1 MNNRNS
7 KLLYIVVNED
17 RFLLSHRKDIAI
29 AAQNTGW
36 KVKIFCKD
44 TGQRQNVEALGLEM
58 VELPINPTGT
68 NPKEELRTLWFLYN
82 LYRQDKPDVVHHVG
96 LKNILWG
103 GIAAKLAKI
112 NGVVNAVSGLGVLF
126 SGEDYSLKTKLIM
139 KAMRFANN
147 RKNVSLIFQN
157 MEDKQLFID
166 RHIALPE
173 QCEYIKGSGVNLDE
187 YAYTPEPDILPVK
200 VILTARMVREKGID
214 TLIEAAEMLRNEM
227 EGKVVFQLCG
237 GLHNNPKGY
246 KAEELEALCD
256 GKYIQWLGHRNDVRE
271 LLMQSHIVTLPS
283 YYREG
288 LPKSLIEAAAIGR
301 PIITTNSYGCKD
313 TVDDGEN
320 GFLIPIQNPKTLA
333 DKLRI
338 LINDKSLREKMGRCG
353 RLKAEKEFSIINVV
367 NKHLEIYQHLVES

>member
-139 KAMRFANN
+139 EAMRFANN

-173 QCEYIKGSGVNLDE
+173 QCEYIKGSGVNLEE
-187 YAYTPEPDILPVK
+187 YTYTPEPNIMSVK
-200 VILTARMVREKGID
+200 IILTARMVRDKGID
-214 TLIEAAEMLRNEM
+214 TLIDAAEMLRNEM

-301 PIITTNSYGCKD
+301 PIITTKFYGCKD
-313 TVDDGEN
+313 TVDDGES
-320 GFLIPIQNPKTLA
+320 GFLIPIQDPKALA

-367 NKHLEIYQHLVES
+367 NKHLEIYQRLLEP

>member
-139 KAMRFANN
+139 EAMRFANN

-173 QCEYIKGSGVNLDE
+173 QCEYIKGSGVNLEE
-187 YAYTPEPDILPVK
+187 YTYTPEPNIMPVK
-200 VILTARMVREKGID
+200 IILTARMVRDKGID
-214 TLIEAAEMLRNEM
+214 TLIDAAEMLRNEM

-301 PIITTNSYGCKD
+301 PIITTKFYGCKD
-313 TVDDGEN
+313 TVDDGES
-320 GFLIPIQNPKTLA
+320 GFLIPIQDPKALA

-338 LINDKSLREKMGRCG
+338 LLNDKSLREKMGRCG

-367 NKHLEIYQHLVES
+367 NKHLEIYQRLLEP

>member
-44 TGQRQNVEALGLEM
+44 TGQRKNVEALGLEM

-68 NPKEELRTLWFLYN
+68 NSKEELRTLWFLYN

-96 LKNILWG
+96 LNNILWG

>member
-44 TGQRQNVEALGLEM
+44 TGQRKNVEALGLEM

-68 NPKEELRTLWFLYN
+68 NSKEELRTLWFLYN

>member
-7 KLLYIVVNED
+7 NLLYIVVNED

-44 TGQRQNVEALGLEM
+44 TGQRKNVEALGLEM

-68 NPKEELRTLWFLYN
+68 NSKEELRTLWFLYN

>member
-139 KAMRFANN
+139 EAMRFANN

-173 QCEYIKGSGVNLDE
+173 QCEYIKGSGVNLEE
-187 YAYTPEPDILPVK
+187 YTYTPEPNIMPVK
-200 VILTARMVREKGID
+200 IILTARMVRDKGID
-214 TLIEAAEMLRNEM
+214 TLIDAAEMLRNEM

-301 PIITTNSYGCKD
+301 PIITTKFYGCKD
-313 TVDDGEN
+313 TVDDGES
-320 GFLIPIQNPKTLA
+320 GFLIPIQDPKALA

-367 NKHLEIYQHLVES
+367 NKHLEIYQRLLEP

>member
-1 MNNRNS
+1 MK
-7 KLLYIVVNED
+7 KLYMIVNED
-17 RFLLSHRKDIAI
+17 RFFLSHRKDIAL
-29 AAQNTGW
+29 AAQKNDW

-44 TGQRQNVEALGLEM
+44 TGRRQEVEALGLQM

-68 NPKEELRTLWFLYN
+68 NLREELKTFSFLYN
-82 LYRQDKPDVVHHVG
+82 IYKNEKPDIVHHVG

-126 SGEDYSLKTKLIM
+126 SNESYSLKTKLIL

-157 MEDKQLFID
+157 MEDKQLFLD
-166 RHIALPE
+166 QHIASPE
-173 QCEYIKGSGVNLDE
+173 QCEYIKGSGVNLDD
-187 YAYTPEPDILPVK
+187 YVYTPEPSIPPVK
-200 VILTARMVREKGID
+200 IILTARMVKDKGIGI
-214 TLIEAAEMLRNEM
+214 LIDAAEILRKEM
-227 EGKVVFQLCG
+227 EGKVIFQLCG

-246 KAEELEALCD
+246 KAEELRQLCD

-288 LPKSLIEAAAIGR
+288 LPKSIIEAEAIGR
-301 PIITTNSYGCKD
+301 PIITTNSFGCKD
-313 TVDDGEN
+313 TVDDGVN
-320 GFLIPIQNPKTLA
+320 GFLIPIKDSKALA
-333 DKLRI
+333 EKLRI
-338 LINDKSLREKMGRCG
+338 LISDKELRLKMGKKSRE
-353 RLKAEKEFSIINVV
+353 KAEKEFSIQNVIDR
-367 NKHLEIYQHLVES
+367 HLTIYNSLL

>member
-139 KAMRFANN
+139 EAMRFANN

-173 QCEYIKGSGVNLDE
+173 QCEYIKGSGVNLEE
-187 YAYTPEPDILPVK
+187 YTYTPEPNTIPVK
-200 VILTARMVREKGID
+200 IILTARMVRDKGID

-227 EGKVVFQLCG
+227 EDKVIFQLCG

-301 PIITTNSYGCKD
+301 PIITTKFYGCKD
-313 TVDDGEN
+313 TVDDGES
-320 GFLIPIQNPKTLA
+320 GFLIPIQDPKALA

-367 NKHLEIYQHLVES
+367 NKHLEIYQRLLEP

>member
-1 MNNRNS
+1 
-7 KLLYIVVNED
+7 
-17 RFLLSHRKDIAI
+17 
-29 AAQNTGW
+29 
-36 KVKIFCKD
+36 
-44 TGQRQNVEALGLEM
+44 M

-68 NPKEELRTLWFLYN
+68 NSKEELRTLWFLYN

-214 TLIEAAEMLRNEM
+214 TLI
-227 EGKVVFQLCG
+227 
-237 GLHNNPKGY
+237 
-246 KAEELEALCD
+246 
-256 GKYIQWLGHRNDVRE
+256 
-271 LLMQSHIVTLPS
+271 
-283 YYREG
+283 
-288 LPKSLIEAAAIGR
+288 
-301 PIITTNSYGCKD
+301 
-313 TVDDGEN
+313 
-320 GFLIPIQNPKTLA
+320 
-333 DKLRI
+333 
-338 LINDKSLREKMGRCG
+338 
-353 RLKAEKEFSIINVV
+353 
-367 NKHLEIYQHLVES
+367 VETFY

>member
-1 MNNRNS
+1 MGMK
-7 KLLYIVVNED
+7 KLYMVVNED
-17 RFLLSHRKDIAI
+17 RFFLSHRKDIAL
-29 AAQNTGW
+29 AAQKDNW
-36 KVKIFCKD
+36 EVKIFCKN
-44 TGQRQNVEALGLEM
+44 TGQRQDVEALGLEM

-68 NPKEELRTLWFLYN
+68 NILEELRTLWFLYR
-82 LYRQDKPDVVHHVG
+82 LYRHNRPDVVHHVG

-126 SGEDYSLKTKLIM
+126 SNEDYSLKAKLILE
-139 KAMRFANN
+139 AMRYANN

-166 RHIALPE
+166 KHIASPK
-173 QCEYIKGSGVNLDE
+173 QCEYIKGSGVNLDD
-187 YAYTPEPDILPVK
+187 YAYTPEPDTPPVK
-200 VILTARMVREKGID
+200 VILTARMVREKGIG
-214 TLIEAAEMLRNEM
+214 TLIEAAESLRNEM

-246 KAEELEALCD
+246 KAEELRQLCD
-256 GKYIQWLGHRNDVRE
+256 GKYIQWLGHRTDVRE

-313 TVDDGEN
+313 TVDDGIN
-320 GFLIPIQNPKTLA
+320 GFLIPIQNSNALA

-338 LINDKSLREKMGRCG
+338 LINDKNLREKMGRCG

-367 NKHLEIYQHLVES
+367 NKHLEIYHSLVEF